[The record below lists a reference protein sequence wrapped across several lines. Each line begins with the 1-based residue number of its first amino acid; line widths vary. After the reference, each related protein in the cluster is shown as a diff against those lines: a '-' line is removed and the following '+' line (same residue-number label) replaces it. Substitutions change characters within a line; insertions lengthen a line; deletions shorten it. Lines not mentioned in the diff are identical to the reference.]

1 MKYCG
6 CCAKEL
12 PLDAF
17 AKNSAKKDGLQERC
31 RACRSS
37 HYQAVKHK
45 RPKPTKESSR
55 KWLLASYGL
64 TPDGFSQMLELQGD
78 SCAICRTKTW
88 GRPSPSID
96 HCHSTSVVRGL
107 LCNDCNRG
115 LGLFKDNP
123 EALEN
128 AAKYIR
134 ASRPRE

>member
-6 CCAKEL
+6 CCTEKK

-17 AKNSAKKDGLQERC
+17 AKNKAKKDGLQERC
-31 RACRSS
+31 RDCCSRHHKSTR
-37 HYQAVKHK
+37 HK
-45 RPKPTKESSR
+45 RPKPTKESNR
-55 KWLLASYGL
+55 KRLLASYGL
-64 TPDGFSQMLELQGD
+64 THDVFLLMLESQGN

-96 HCHSTSVVRGL
+96 HCHSTNVVRGL

-115 LGLFKDNP
+115 LGLFRDNP